1 MNPFVSAEAA
11 FRANFAGRLEVGAG
25 LCLWTGDGPVLSLAD
40 GWRERQQA
48 TPWARTTLAPVWS
61 ATKGPA
67 SAALLHAL
75 AAHGLDP
82 DTPAGRVWP
91 RLGPRLTL
99 GQLMSHQA
107 GLAALDREADA
118 SDPAAVATALEA
130 QAPAWLP
137 PDHGYHPR
145 TFGFLVDELVRRITG
160 APNLGTYWHEAIAR
174 PHGIDF
180 WIGLPPEED
189 GRVARLVPGPAEV
202 PPGETGFY
210 EAFRNPAT
218 LTHRAFQSPRGF
230 FSAAEMNQPAAWRA
244 GLAGFGGLG
253 SAEGLAK
260 FYFLLGTDALLG
272 SAAAPWLR
280 VRRADGPDRSLLMP
294 TAFSCGFMLDPLD
307 GAGRKLR
314 ASLGAARDAFGHP
327 GAGGSLG
334 FFDPAQRLGF
344 GYVPNR
350 MGLGVLPGRR
360 TQALVRAA
368 CGGAL
373 CRRDNQWTRTGF
385 RAK

>member
-1 MNPFVSAEAA
+1 MNPSVAAEAA

-180 WIGLPPEED
+180 WIGLPPEVII
-189 GRVARLVPGPAEV
+189 GCILR
-202 PPGETGFY
+202 GE
-210 EAFRNPAT
+210 R
-218 LTHRAFQSPRGF
+218 SIVPRGDT
-230 FSAAEMNQPAAWRA
+230 RI
-244 GLAGFGGLG
+244 
-253 SAEGLAK
+253 
-260 FYFLLGTDALLG
+260 
-272 SAAAPWLR
+272 
-280 VRRADGPDRSLLMP
+280 
-294 TAFSCGFMLDPLD
+294 
-307 GAGRKLR
+307 
-314 ASLGAARDAFGHP
+314 
-327 GAGGSLG
+327 
-334 FFDPAQRLGF
+334 
-344 GYVPNR
+344 
-350 MGLGVLPGRR
+350 LPGDVLILISADK
-360 TQALVRAA
+360 QEISAIQKL
-368 CGGAL
+368 
-373 CRRDNQWTRTGF
+373 TG
-385 RAK
+385 RP

>member
-1 MNPFVSAEAA
+1 MNPLVAAEAA
-11 FRANFAGRLEVGAG
+11 FQANFEDRLEVGAG
-25 LCLWTGDGPVLSLAD
+25 LCLWTDDGPALSLAD
-40 GWRERQQA
+40 GWREREQA
-48 TPWARTTLAPVWS
+48 TPWTRDTLAPVWS

-67 SAALLHAL
+67 SAALLHAM

-82 DTPAGRVWP
+82 DTPVGRVWP
-91 RLGPRLTL
+91 RLDPRLSI
-99 GQLMSHQA
+99 GQLMSHQS
-107 GLAALDREADA
+107 GLAALDRVADA
-118 SDPAAVATALEA
+118 ADHAAVVAAIEDQT
-130 QAPAWLP
+130 PAWQP

-145 TFGFLVDELVRRITG
+145 TFGFLLDELVRRITG
-160 APNLGTYWHEAIAR
+160 APTLGMYWRDAIAR

-189 GRVARLVPGPAEV
+189 RRVARLVPGPAQE
-202 PPGETGFY
+202 PPGENEFY

-218 LTHRAFQSPRGF
+218 LTYRAFQSPRGL
-230 FSAAEMNQPAAWRA
+230 FSAADMNQPAAWRA
-244 GLAGFGGLG
+244 GHAGFGGLG

-272 SAAAPWLR
+272 TAAAPWLR
-280 VRRADGPDRSLLMP
+280 VRRADGPDLILLMP

-307 GAGRKLR
+307 AAGHKLR
-314 ASLGAARDAFGHP
+314 ASLGPARDAFGHP

-334 FFDPAQRLGF
+334 FFDPAKRLGF

-360 TQALVRAA
+360 TLALVRAA
-368 CGGAL
+368 CGYGL
-373 CRRDNQWTRTGF
+373 
-385 RAK
+385 